1 MTDRNA
7 SGGQPGPN
15 ANQGFG
21 APGSPSERDSARDS
35 NAPASEG
42 QDMKHPTEDGLDPEA
57 IRKKVK
63 SSGELVG
70 EEQLDEDLSVTGAPP
85 EKDGPEN
92 APDV

>member
-1 MTDRNA
+1 
-7 SGGQPGPN
+7 
-15 ANQGFG
+15 
-21 APGSPSERDSARDS
+21 
-35 NAPASEG
+35 
-42 QDMKHPTEDGLDPEA
+42 MKHPTEDGLDPEA